1 MSDAQ
6 EVEAEIIAPVNLA
19 KAPEPSIVFTLPT
32 AKVQNMEE
40 VEWFVAQIEKYF
52 AGIEIDPTDADQ
64 VKALKGVR
72 ADANKV
78 AKAID
83 DKRKEMDKAVK
94 GAMSEA
100 DGALNGLRDRVKKV
114 YDESGEQIAE
124 ADRLW
129 LCHRKAMLAEE
140 YAAVAPDLVEL
151 IPLESFFNRD
161 PKIAQKSYGEKKAT
175 STLDDIVIAVTAER
189 ESVLRLPNP
198 TQADMV
204 YCQTLSVA
212 EAVKESDRV
221 TAQREAAEAH
231 KAEAAKLEAS
241 RLERSQQMAAQA
253 VAAHF
258 EEVAPE
264 PKKVWTLVFEG
275 TSDQAHRIHGFVVES
290 GAKGLSLKGA
300 ETK

>member
-1 MSDAQ
+1 MSEPQA
-6 EVEAEIIAPVNLA
+6 VEAEIIEPVNLA
-19 KAPEPSIVFTLPT
+19 KPPEPSVTFTLPT

-40 VEWFVAQIEKYF
+40 VEGFVSRIEEYF
-52 AGIEIDPTDADQ
+52 SGIEIDPTDADQ

-114 YDESGEQIAE
+114 YDTSGEQIAE

-129 LCHRKAMLAEE
+129 LTDRKALLAEE
-140 YAAVAPDLVEL
+140 YAGIAPDLVDL
-151 IPLESFFNRD
+151 IPLESFLLRD
-161 PKIAQKSYGEKKAT
+161 PKMAQKSYSPKKAT
-175 STLDDIVIAVTAER
+175 ATLDDIVIAVTAER
-189 ESVLRLPNP
+189 ESVLRLPNH

-204 YCQTLSVA
+204 YCRTLSVA

-221 TAQREAAEAH
+221 TAQQEAAEAH

-241 RLERSQQMAAQA
+241 RLERSQQMAAKA
-253 VAAHF
+253 VSAHF
-258 EEVAPE
+258 EEVEPE
-264 PKKVWTLVFEG
+264 PKKVWTLIFEG
-275 TSDQAHRIHGFVVES
+275 TSDQAHRIHGYVVES

-300 ETK
+300 DLA